1 MTWRPPQWLR
11 YRRIFGSDPA
21 ADVDDELR
29 FHLDSKVDDLVAQ
42 GWSPEAA
49 RQEAERQFGDV
60 TRLRKMGEQLGQSHE
75 RRRRLTAF
83 AREAPRR

>member
-1 MTWRPPQWLR
+1 MTSSGFISI
-11 YRRIFGSDPA
+11 RRWTIW
-21 ADVDDELR
+21 
-29 FHLDSKVDDLVAQ
+29 VAQ
-42 GWSPEAA
+42 GWSPDAA